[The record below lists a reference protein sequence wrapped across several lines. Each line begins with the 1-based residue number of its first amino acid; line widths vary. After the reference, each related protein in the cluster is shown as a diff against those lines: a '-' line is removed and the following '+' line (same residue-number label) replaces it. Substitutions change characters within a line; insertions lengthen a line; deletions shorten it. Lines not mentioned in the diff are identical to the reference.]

1 MLKLL
6 FLVPISLIINLLLIN
21 IKQIQNLLLCFPLLL
36 IFKNNTY
43 KTITITIEKV
53 FNIITYVS
61 KNILPG
67 G

>member
-1 MLKLL
+1 MIPL
-6 FLVPISLIINLLLIN
+6 LIILNLLLIN

-53 FNIITYVS
+53 YNFITHIS
-61 KNILPG
+61 KIILPG